1 MPVLSKVKKGYVN
14 STQVWFV
21 PQIIP
26 LVITNIFWQQIAEVK
41 NECLNSIPQ
50 RGLITK
56 PRVAVLRYPGVE
68 VAPNSNLPQRGC
80 VILGMNVVWEN
91 RRNSVGVEKR
101 EGEILLTQ
109 GSGVPQ
115 PWAMIW
121 NPVGILNT
129 CVGISIPYPER
140 KDVIIDKDNT
150 QGTST
155 ATKQT

>member
-1 MPVLSKVKKGYVN
+1 MN
-14 STQVWFV
+14 SSGEKRMFEFN
-21 PQIIP
+21 IP
-26 LVITNIFWQQIAEVK
+26 TGFK
-41 NECLNSIPQ
+41 NKAQGCGTPLPWVGN
-50 RGLITK
+50 R
-56 PRVAVLRYPGVE
+56 
-68 VAPNSNLPQRGC
+68 PNSRLPQRGC
-80 VILGMNVVWEN
+80 VNWGTVLED

-101 EGEILLTQ
+101 EGKTSLTQ